1 MNYKLF
7 LSTSVWGYDYLE
19 IFLQFTLKSLATKGN
34 LLNKKNFNKITYL
47 IYSTEKDLLKIKNH
61 KNFINLSK
69 KINIIVKPLKFS
81 NKETKYVTLLKYQN
95 KSLEFAKKV
104 EYDLYSFIYP
114 DSVFGENH
122 FNSIIK
128 KINNG
133 YKAVLCPGPLI
144 IYEEFYKKFNDKNQL
159 INNKTLSDLALNN
172 LHPFYQKFK
181 NFSSQNHIKIISDR
195 KKSYNIYQSLELH
208 VAILKLN
215 LKNLKIK
222 NSYDED
228 LLINSNINLNEIT
241 YINKCSE
248 GMIISLEHKFSE
260 RNEPILNIPEHG
272 NLFYSKLLN
281 KKIHKINL
289 KNYIRG
295 IFVICNNFKKEDDY
309 LKKFQRKNSIDIT
322 NILQKL
328 KIRVIKKKEFEL
340 LLMHREKLSKSFL
353 KRFEVKKNPNIE
365 TEILKQITKQFKN
378 YQIILFT
385 FAVLLFK
392 SLPFFIKNRL
402 QTNNL
407 VRNGIIKAGGGQK
420 KIYFIKAL
428 LRCTNKDLIK
438 NLVVNNEK

>member
-34 LLNKKNFNKITYL
+34 LLNKKNFSKITYV
-47 IYSTEKDLLKIKNH
+47 IFSTEKDLSKIKNH

-69 KINIIVKPLKFS
+69 KINIIIKPLKFS

-95 KSLEFAKKV
+95 KSMEFAKKV
-104 EYDLYSFIYP
+104 KHDLYAFIYP
-114 DSVFGENH
+114 D
-122 FNSIIK
+122 SIIK
-128 KINNG
+128 KINEG
-133 YKAVLCPGPLI
+133 YKAVLCPGPLV

-159 INNKTLSDLALNN
+159 INNKILSDLALNN

-195 KKSYNIYQSLELH
+195 KNSYNIYQSLELH

-228 LLINSNINLNEIT
+228 LLINSNINLDEIT

-260 RNEPILNIPEHG
+260 RNKPVLNISENG
-272 NLFYSKLLN
+272 DLFYSKLLN

-295 IFVICNNFKKEDDY
+295 IFVICNNFKKEDGY
-309 LKKFQRKNSIDIT
+309 LKKFQRKNSVYIT

-328 KIRVIKKKEFEL
+328 KIRVIKKKNL
-340 LLMHREKLSKSFL
+340 
-353 KRFEVKKNPNIE
+353 
-365 TEILKQITKQFKN
+365 N
-378 YQIILFT
+378 Y
-385 FAVLLFK
+385 
-392 SLPFFIKNRL
+392 
-402 QTNNL
+402 
-407 VRNGIIKAGGGQK
+407 
-420 KIYFIKAL
+420 Y
-428 LRCTNKDLIK
+428 
-438 NLVVNNEK
+438 